1 MLEEKV
7 SKHLG
12 VPFITIEHKGELK
25 YLCCNG
31 VLFTNSEYKNYTDL
45 SVEYARREKEDK
57 LYDYAYAKS
66 TGILRKKRATAVKDL
81 YKESNKETSEEVDSK
96 EIQEKGNQMADEA
109 SQSMATKR
117 PYKGSDSRWLGVP
130 SSESVADTT
139 RADFQISNVG
149 RAEDTRGLGRDAT
162 VRRNANSSK
171 SVLAIC
177 ILLGFTSVISM
188 YISTL
193 HTATYL
199 KDYAD
204 LISAWF
210 MSASVTAYN
219 STAFEVSV
227 LFKSSKRYFMSV
239 LFMFLWVLVTLFSM
253 ATTVSVFYDSF
264 NFNEY
269 QIAQENK
276 EVDSNKLALEML
288 QKKESDLRESIAFK
302 KKDIEYR
309 QEHDYATTAVRNE
322 LTNLQEELQTNLSEQ
337 QKLLEATPE
346 VTEETVTRK
355 ESLFA
360 FLGRLLHLEGGI
372 LEFIMSTLSAIF
384 VNLIAP
390 LSLTAVTELLKKE
403 K

>member
-12 VPFITIEHKGELK
+12 VPFITIEHEGELK

-31 VLFTNSEYKNYTDL
+31 VLFTDSEYKNYTDL

-66 TGILRKKRATAVKDL
+66 TGILRKKRSTFPAVEREQKTE
-81 YKESNKETSEEVDSK
+81 KVAEESNKAFQER
-96 EIQEKGNQMADEA
+96 EIA
-109 SQSMATKR
+109 
-117 PYKGSDSRWLGVP
+117 
-130 SSESVADTT
+130 TT
-139 RADFQISNVG
+139 RLQYRDRGNRQT
-149 RAEDTRGLGRDAT
+149 EDTRELGHDTPIRQNT
-162 VRRNANSSK
+162 NSSK

-177 ILLGFTSVISM
+177 ILLGFTSLISM

-199 KDYAD
+199 MDYAD

-219 STAFEVSV
+219 SAAFEVSV

-322 LTNLQEELQTNLSEQ
+322 LTNLQEELQANLSEQ

-355 ESLFA
+355 ESLFV